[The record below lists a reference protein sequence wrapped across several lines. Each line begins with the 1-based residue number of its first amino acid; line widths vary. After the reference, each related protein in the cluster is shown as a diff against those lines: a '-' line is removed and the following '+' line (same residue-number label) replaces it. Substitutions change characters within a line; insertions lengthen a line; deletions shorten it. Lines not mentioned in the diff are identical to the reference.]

1 MLGFLGGTGPEGRG
15 IALRLGL
22 AGEAV
27 MIGSRDP
34 VRAEEA
40 VRELKDTHGLSEVYG
55 GLNDDVA
62 QSSDVVFITVPFSAQ
77 ASVLE
82 PLSGALDGKVVVDTV
97 AALAF
102 SGGRADMLMV
112 EEGSAAMQAQALLP
126 GSRVVAALQT
136 VSAHS
141 LLEPATDIEG
151 DVVICADDDE
161 AKAVVSSLVERIRAL
176 RAVDGGALANSRY
189 VEGIT
194 ALLINI
200 NRLHRARSGV
210 KITGV

>member
-27 MIGSRDP
+27 MIGSREP
-34 VRAEEA
+34 ARAEEA
-40 VRELKDTHGLSEVYG
+40 VRELKDSHGLPEVYG
-55 GLNDDVA
+55 GLNDEVA

-102 SGGRADMLMV
+102 SGGQAHMLAV

-126 GSRVVAALQT
+126 GARVVAALQT

-151 DVVICADDDE
+151 DVVICADDEE
-161 AKAVVSSLVERIRAL
+161 AKAVVSSLVERIRVL

-200 NRLHRARSGV
+200 NRLHRARSGI

>member
-27 MIGSRDP
+27 MIGSREP
-34 VRAEEA
+34 ARAEEA
-40 VRELKDTHGLSEVYG
+40 VRELKDSHGLPKVYG
-55 GLNDDVA
+55 GLNDEVA

-77 ASVLE
+77 ASVME
-82 PLSGALDGKVVVDTV
+82 PLSGALDGKVVVSTV
-97 AALAF
+97 APLAF

-126 GSRVVAALQT
+126 GSKVVAALQT

-141 LLEPATDIEG
+141 LLEPVTDIEG

-200 NRLHRARSGV
+200 NRLHRARSGI

>member
-27 MIGSRDP
+27 MIGSREP
-34 VRAEEA
+34 ARAEVA
-40 VRELKDTHGLSEVYG
+40 VRELKDAHGLSEVYG
-55 GLNDDVA
+55 GLNDEVA

-82 PLSGALDGKVVVDTV
+82 PLGGALDGKVVVDTV
-97 AALAF
+97 AALTF
-102 SGGRADMLMV
+102 SGGQAHMLAV
-112 EEGSAAMQAQALLP
+112 EEGSAAIQAQALLP
-126 GSRVVAALQT
+126 GSKVVGALQT

-141 LLEPATDIEG
+141 LLEPAIDIEG
-151 DVVICADDDE
+151 DVVICADDEE

>member
-27 MIGSRDP
+27 MIGSRDSA
-34 VRAEEA
+34 RAEEA
-40 VRELKDTHGLSEVYG
+40 VMELKDAHGLSEVYG
-55 GLNDDVA
+55 GLNDEVA
-62 QSSDVVFITVPFSAQ
+62 QRSDVVFITVPFSAQ

-82 PLSGALDGKVVVDTV
+82 PLSGGLDGKVVVSTV
-97 AALAF
+97 APLAF

-126 GSRVVAALQT
+126 GSKVVAALQT

-151 DVVICADDDE
+151 DVVICADDEE

-176 RAVDGGALANSRY
+176 RAVDGGGLANSRY

-210 KITGV
+210 KITGI

>member
-27 MIGSRDP
+27 IIGSRDAA
-34 VRAEEA
+34 RAEDA
-40 VRELKDTHGLSEVYG
+40 VRELKEAHNLSEAYG
-55 GLNDDVA
+55 GLNQA
-62 QSSDVVFITVPFSAQ
+62 AARRSDIVFITVPFSAQ
-77 ASVLE
+77 RELLDPLRDALE
-82 PLSGALDGKVVVDTV
+82 GKVVVSTV
-97 AALAF
+97 APLAF
-102 SGGRADMLMV
+102 SSGQASMLSV
-112 EEGSAAMQAQALLP
+112 EEGSAAQQAQALLP

-141 LLEPATDIEG
+141 LLEPEIAIEG
-151 DVVICADDDE
+151 DVVTCADDEE
-161 AKAVVSSLVERIRAL
+161 AKAVVMALVERINAL
-176 RAVDGGALANSRY
+176 RAVDGGPLANSRY

-200 NRLHRARSGV
+200 NRRYKARSGV
-210 KITGV
+210 RIAGV

>member
-22 AGEAV
+22 AGESV
-27 MIGSRDP
+27 MIGSRDA

-40 VRELKDTHGLSEVYG
+40 ARELRDAHGLSEAYG
-55 GLNDDVA
+55 GLNDEVA
-62 QSSDVVFITVPFSAQ
+62 RRADVVFITVPFAAQ
-77 ASVLE
+77 SGVLE
-82 PLSGALDGKVVVDTV
+82 PLRDALDGKVVVDTV
-97 AALAF
+97 APIAF
-102 SGGRADMLMV
+102 SGGRAYMVTV
-112 EEGSAAMQAQALLP
+112 EEGSAAQQAQALLP

-141 LLEPATDIEG
+141 LLEPETEIRG
-151 DVVICADDDE
+151 DVVICADDDD

-200 NRLHRARSGV
+200 NRLHKARSGIR
-210 KITGV
+210 ITGV

>member
-1 MLGFLGGTGPEGRG
+1 MIGFLGGTGPEGRG

-27 MIGSRDP
+27 IVGSRD
-34 VRAEEA
+34 VARAEEA
-40 VRELKDTHGLSEVYG
+40 AGELKEAHGLSEVYG
-55 GLNDDVA
+55 GLNDEVA
-62 QSSDVVFITVPFSAQ
+62 RRADVVFITVPFAAQ
-77 ASVLE
+77 SRVLE
-82 PLSGALDGKVVVDTV
+82 PLREALEGKLVVDTV
-97 AALAF
+97 APIAF
-102 SGGRADMLMV
+102 SGGRAHMLPV
-112 EEGSAAMQAQALLP
+112 EEGSAAEQAQALLP

-141 LLEPATDIEG
+141 LLEPETEIEG
-151 DVVICADDDE
+151 DVVVCADHED

-200 NRLHRARSGV
+200 NRLHRARSGIMV
-210 KITGV
+210 TGV